1 VVVVAALGVGSAA
14 AADQVDDLA
23 RTLMMGG
30 SDASE
35 KARIAAVVSL
45 GRLNDARSLPALV
58 RALDDRS
65 PLVRGVAA
73 SALGHLLVVR
83 GDLRALPPLEKAI
96 NDENATVRARA
107 SDALAR
113 MRSGPAREPV
123 TTSAPLPARARFV
136 PREAP
141 RRSMVQV
148 AVNRMGGKT
157 SASGHLTG
165 RMHDLLV
172 RQLADAPGVSISEGA
187 RGAALVVDGSI
198 TRLSRETRGPFV
210 EITCEVRLTV
220 SNASGSLLSIV
231 SGGATV
237 QASRGSFKTQIEPNL
252 QAEALDNA
260 VMGVH
265 PKLIGFLAR
274 HTQ

>member
-1 VVVVAALGVGSAA
+1 MVAALGVGSAA

-23 RTLMMGG
+23 RTMEG
-30 SDASE
+30 DASE

-45 GRLNDARSLPALV
+45 GRLADARSLPPLV
-58 RALDDRS
+58 RALEDRS

-73 SALGHLLVVR
+73 SALGHL
-83 GDLRALPPLEKAI
+83 GDLRAVPPLEHALD
-96 NDENATVRARA
+96 DENANVRARA

-113 MRSGPAREPV
+113 LRGRQSPAREPV
-123 TTSAPLPARARFV
+123 TTASQLPARARFM

-141 RRSMVQV
+141 RRSSVQV

-157 SASGHLTG
+157 AASGHLTG

-172 RQLADAPGVSISEGA
+172 RQLAESPGVSISAGA
-187 RGAALVVDGSI
+187 RDAELVVDGSI
-198 TRLSRETRGPFV
+198 TRLSRETRGPYV
-210 EITCEVRLTV
+210 EVTCEVRLTV

-237 QASRGSFKTQIEPNL
+237 QASRGSFRTQIEPNL

-265 PKLIGFLAR
+265 PKLVGFLAR
-274 HTQ
+274 HTSLAAAPR